1 MKTTFIATVLAV
13 ISSFS
18 TIAQATGSV
27 EPGIHR
33 GLRRGPPSCE
43 RLVERD
49 ETKGAEADTVLSF
62 IEDQLESGG
71 SLFGNPVAQAAYDRM
86 IKKKKVMTCMLDQC
100 SVPDPPESPDRA
112 LCPDDDDERN
122 RRGLRRRGGR
132 GGFFAG
138 PPRDGDGDAFD
149 CEEDVFDAEEFIDEL
164 EGNFPDNRV
173 AKMIVFAI
181 EMRISLC

>member
-13 ISSFS
+13 IGTLS
-18 TIAQATGSV
+18 IAQATV

-33 GLRRGPPSCE
+33 ELRRGPPSCE

-49 ETKGAEADTVLSF
+49 ETKGAQAETVMSF
-62 IEDQLESGG
+62 IEDQLESDG
-71 SLFGNPVAQAAYDRM
+71 SLFGNTVAQAAYDRM
-86 IKKKKVMTCMLDQC
+86 IKKRDFMACMLEQC
-100 SVPDPPESPDRA
+100 SGPNPPESPDRA
-112 LCPDDDDERN
+112 LCPDDDEQN

-132 GGFFAG
+132 GGFFG
-138 PPRDGDGDAFD
+138 PPQDGEGDDFD
-149 CEEDVFDAEEFIDEL
+149 CEDDILDAEAFIDEL
-164 EGNFPDNRV
+164 EENFPDNRV